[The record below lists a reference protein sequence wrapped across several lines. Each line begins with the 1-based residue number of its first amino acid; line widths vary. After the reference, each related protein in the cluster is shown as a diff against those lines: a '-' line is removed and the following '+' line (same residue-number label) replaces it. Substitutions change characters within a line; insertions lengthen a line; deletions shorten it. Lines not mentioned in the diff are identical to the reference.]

1 MKVNHVGVNVC
12 RRIIGEKEFIYYLKN
27 RTHCV
32 GGFKILK
39 QLSSDETFGQ
49 SKVQKH
55 LRDSK
60 DDSKEKSLKYDYQ
73 LKGTKFKIL
82 YSASFNVYKTRY
94 GLECMLASDC
104 LLSDLEEVIVVMR
117 KEKEENS
124 GNGAGAILPHIH
136 THHDGYRTRE
146 LGAFEHG
153 LLDGD
158 MFLQTNETND

>member
-1 MKVNHVGVNVC
+1 M
-12 RRIIGEKEFIYYLKN
+12 II
-27 RTHCV
+27 T
-32 GGFKILK
+32 
-39 QLSSDETFGQ
+39 SD
-49 SKVQKH
+49 K
-55 LRDSK
+55 
-60 DDSKEKSLKYDYQ
+60 
-73 LKGTKFKIL
+73 
-82 YSASFNVYKTRY
+82 FNVYKICY
-94 GLECMLASDC
+94 GLEYMLASDC

-158 MFLQTNETND
+158 MFLQLSDAKVYKVYKKLFNLIRACDNLLLRATFVTS